1 MLANALPDE
10 LVRKILESGVQNRSF
25 TCKDLCCLSIACRRL
40 HRLSAED
47 SLWSQ
52 LLFSDFP
59 NNSSHSSSSSSA
71 SSIKAVYRTRFEKDR
86 ERKLAAHRRAVLRK
100 ESQVAENL
108 RKVREIESKLRDEA
122 DKLKF
127 TSAELSNLRRAR
139 QASVALN
146 VWQPEVVRG
155 RQKQIVEQSV
165 VPAESRLHALEMELR
180 LCQQQIAGFEKAY
193 REQRQR
199 LDKAKEELNVMK
211 YHPLREYN
219 LTSSEDN
226 ELNKKSKKSKT
237 CNNFTGD
244 GFSEVSQNS
253 KKIKNCS
260 FNN

>member
-1 MLANALPDE
+1 M
-10 LVRKILESGVQNRSF
+10 
-25 TCKDLCCLSIACRRL
+25 
-40 HRLSAED
+40 
-47 SLWSQ
+47 
-52 LLFSDFP
+52 
-59 NNSSHSSSSSSA
+59 
-71 SSIKAVYRTRFEKDR
+71 
-86 ERKLAAHRRAVLRK
+86 LRK

-219 LTSSEDN
+219 LTSSKDN
-226 ELNKKSKKSKT
+226 ERNKKSKKSKT

>member
-25 TCKDLCCLSIACRRL
+25 TYKDLCCLSIACRRL

-47 SLWSQ
+47 SLWSH
-52 LLFSDFP
+52 LLSSDFP

-127 TSAELSNLRRAR
+127 TAAELSNLRRAR
-139 QASVALN
+139 
-146 VWQPEVVRG
+146 
-155 RQKQIVEQSV
+155 
-165 VPAESRLHALEMELR
+165 
-180 LCQQQIAGFEKAY
+180 
-193 REQRQR
+193 
-199 LDKAKEELNVMK
+199 
-211 YHPLREYN
+211 
-219 LTSSEDN
+219 
-226 ELNKKSKKSKT
+226 
-237 CNNFTGD
+237 
-244 GFSEVSQNS
+244 
-253 KKIKNCS
+253 
-260 FNN
+260 

>member
-25 TCKDLCCLSIACRRL
+25 TYKDLCCLSIACRRL

-47 SLWSQ
+47 SLWSH
-52 LLFSDFP
+52 LLSSDFP

-100 ESQVAENL
+100 ECQVAENL
-108 RKVREIESKLRDEA
+108 RKVREIECKLRDEA

-199 LDKAKEELNVMK
+199 LDKAKKELNVMK

-226 ELNKKSKKSKT
+226 ERNKKSKKSKT
-237 CNNFTGD
+237 CNYFTGD